1 MPMTPAADSLNL
13 ARMGAERT
21 DEELMLAYA
30 GGDTVAFEILYRR
43 HRGTLYRFL
52 MRALRQ
58 RADADEVFQE
68 TWSRAIAARARYHAE
83 ARFTT
88 WLLQIA
94 HNLVIDRFRRS
105 RPQAGEDETE
115 AVFRGLDAPEDERPE
130 RVLSEFEQRRRLQL
144 ALEEL
149 PEEQRV
155 TFLLRMENGLGLEEI
170 SEITGAGRETV
181 KSRLRYALARIRARF
196 EA

>member
-1 MPMTPAADSLNL
+1 M
-13 ARMGAERT
+13 
-21 DEELMLAYA
+21 
-30 GGDTVAFEILYRR
+30 
-43 HRGTLYRFL
+43 
-52 MRALRQ
+52 
-58 RADADEVFQE
+58 FQE
-68 TWSRAIAARARYHAE
+68 TGSRAIAARARYRVE
-83 ARFTT
+83 AKFTT

-94 HNLVIDRFRRS
+94 HNLVVDRFRRA
-105 RPQAGEDETE
+105 RPHAGEEETE
-115 AVFRGLDAPEDERPE
+115 AVFRGLDAPEEERPE

-170 SEITGAGRETV
+170 SEVTGAGRETV

-196 EA
+196 ET

>member
-1 MPMTPAADSLNL
+1 MLMTTPMDCLNL
-13 ARMGAERT
+13 AAMGTERT

-30 GGDTVAFEILYRR
+30 GGDLQAFERLYER

-52 MRALRQ
+52 LRSLRQ
-58 RADADEVFQE
+58 RADADELFQE
-68 TWSRAIAARARYHAE
+68 TWSRAVAARERYRVE
-83 ARFTT
+83 AKFTT

-94 HNLVIDRFRRS
+94 HNLLIDRFRRT
-105 RPQAGEDETE
+105 RPQASAEETE
-115 AVFRGLDAPEDERPE
+115 VVFNRLDAPDEEQPD

-170 SEITGAGRETV
+170 SAVTGVGRETV
-181 KSRLRYALARIRARF
+181 KSRLRYALARVRARF
-196 EA
+196 ET